1 VRTVTGLVLALAI
14 ATAATA
20 RPPVVVGDA
29 LCVSQSDGPF
39 LALSTEARDAYLAAL
54 ADAGW
59 RCLRIDFTWSRIQP
73 APPPAPLDFSRYD
86 ALVDQAA
93 AHGIRLTGILDYSVD
108 WAAAAAPPDDDR
120 YPPDDPATFAAFAG
134 EAAARYRGRVQAW
147 EVWNEPNNSL
157 SGFWKPVPDP
167 GGYARLAKAAAT
179 AITRADRKA
188 TIVTGGLAPTFD
200 LLVYQRDWGF
210 FTAASQAERRWFRRF
225 DAAALHPYSYLQAAP
240 PEQENPPLGPSVPH
254 QIRDFRD
261 RLTESHATRLP
272 LWVTELGWHTA
283 PDSGFPGFPPGVSEL
298 DQARFLVRATILA
311 LAQGVER
318 VCWYT
323 LLDYP
328 SFLTNKEDAFGL
340 FHYDAMPTAATLD
353 PKPAYQAAKTLG
365 TLLGPLRFA
374 KDSRIAFNL
383 PPDGYAFQFRRTK
396 PAQTIVVYW
405 ATRDDLTVHV
415 RIAANVKHVQRVDL
429 DGTITDL
436 GKPEVVDIPLSASPV
451 YLIFDGFTPL

>member
-1 VRTVTGLVLALAI
+1 MRTVPVLALLLTL
-14 ATAATA
+14 ATPVAA
-20 RPPVVVGDA
+20 RKPVLVADA

-39 LALSTEARDAYLAAL
+39 LALTSEARDAYLAAL

-73 APPPAPLDFSRYD
+73 APPPAPFDFSRYD
-86 ALVDQAA
+86 ELVDQAA
-93 AHGIRLTGILDYSVD
+93 AHGIRLTAILDYSVD
-108 WAAAAAPPDDDR
+108 WAAAAAPPGDDR
-120 YPPDDPATFAAFAG
+120 YPPDDPATFATFAA
-134 EAAARYRGRVQAW
+134 EAATRYRGRVEAW

-157 SGFWKPVPDP
+157 SGFWKPVPDTAA
-167 GGYARLAKAAAT
+167 YARLAKAAAA

-200 LLVYQRDWGF
+200 LLVYQRDFGF
-210 FTAASQAERRWFRRF
+210 FTEASKADRRWFKRF

-240 PEQENPPLGPSVPH
+240 PEQENLPLGPSVPH

-283 PDSGFPGFPPGVSEL
+283 PDSGFPGFPPGVSEE
-298 DQARFLVRATILA
+298 DQARFLVRGTLLA

-328 SFLTNKEDAFGL
+328 NFLSNKEDAFGL
-340 FHYDAMPTAATLD
+340 FHYSPAPTAATLD
-353 PKPAYQAAKTLG
+353 PKPAYRAAKTLAA
-365 TLLGPLRFA
+365 LLGPMRFV

-383 PPDGYAFQFRRTK
+383 PPEGYALQFRRTK

-405 ATRDDLTVHV
+405 ATRDGLTVHA
-415 RIAANVKHVQRVDL
+415 RISTSVNNVQRV
-429 DGTITDL
+429 
-436 GKPEVVDIPLSASPV
+436 
-451 YLIFDGFTPL
+451 